1 MQYIITLNN
10 IDEVAKEFVDNIGNA
25 KIFAFYGE
33 MGAGKTTFIT
43 AICRALGV
51 VEPITSPTFAI
62 VNEYEAEGNSIVYH
76 FDCYR
81 LETLQDALN
90 IGIEEY
96 FADGNICLIEWAE
109 NIESLLP
116 RETVKVRI
124 GVLENDDR
132 ILNVEPEC
140 K

>member
-1 MQYIITLNN
+1 MQYRMTPNN
-10 IDEVAKEFVDNIGNA
+10 IDEVAKEFVAHIGDA

-51 VEPITSPTFAI
+51 TEPITSPTFAI
-62 VNEYEAEGNSIVYH
+62 VNEYEAEADGIIYH

-81 LETLQDALN
+81 LETIQDALN

-109 NIESLLP
+109 NIEPLLP
-116 RETVKVRI
+116 KETVKVRI
-124 GVLENDDR
+124 KVAENGVR
-132 ILNVEPEC
+132 IVNVEPC
-140 K
+140 LR

>member
-124 GVLENDDR
+124 RVLENDDR

>member
-90 IGIEEY
+90 VGIEEY

>member
-124 GVLENDDR
+124 RVLENDDR
-132 ILNVEPEC
+132 IVNVEPEC

>member
-1 MQYIITLNN
+1 MQYRITPNN
-10 IDEVAKEFVDNIGNA
+10 IDEVAKEFVAHIGDA

-51 VEPITSPTFAI
+51 TEPITSPTFAI
-62 VNEYEAEGNSIVYH
+62 VNEYEAEADGIIYH

-81 LETLQDALN
+81 LETVQDALN

-109 NIESLLP
+109 NIEPLLP
-116 RETVKVRI
+116 KETVKVRI
-124 GVLENDDR
+124 KVAENGVR
-132 ILNVEPEC
+132 IVNVEPC
-140 K
+140 LR

>member
-1 MQYIITLNN
+1 MQYRMTPNN
-10 IDEVAKEFVDNIGNA
+10 IDEVAKEFVAHIGDA

-51 VEPITSPTFAI
+51 TEPITSPTFAI
-62 VNEYEAEGNSIVYH
+62 VNEYEAEADGIIYH

-81 LETLQDALN
+81 LETVQDALN

-109 NIESLLP
+109 NIEPLLP
-116 RETVKVRI
+116 KETVKVRI
-124 GVLENDDR
+124 KVAENGVR
-132 ILNVEPEC
+132 IVNVEPC
-140 K
+140 LR

>member
-1 MQYIITLNN
+1 MQYRITPNN
-10 IDEVAKEFVDNIGNA
+10 IDEVAKEFVAHIGDA

-62 VNEYEAEGNSIVYH
+62 VNEYEAEADGIIYH

-81 LETLQDALN
+81 LETVQDALN

-109 NIESLLP
+109 NIEPLLP
-116 RETVKVRI
+116 KETVKVRI
-124 GVLENDDR
+124 KVAENGVR
-132 ILNVEPEC
+132 IVNVEPC
-140 K
+140 RR

>member
-1 MQYIITLNN
+1 MQYRITLNN
-10 IDEVAKEFVDNIGNA
+10 IDEVAKEFVANMGNA
-25 KIFAFYGE
+25 KIFGFYGG

-62 VNEYEAEGNSIVYH
+62 INEYEAESNSIVYH

-81 LETLQDALN
+81 LETVQDALN

-109 NIESLLP
+109 NIEPLLP
-116 RETVKVRI
+116 KEAVKVRI
-124 GVLENDDR
+124 KIAENDER
-132 ILNVEPEC
+132 VLNTEF
-140 K
+140 

>member
-124 GVLENDDR
+124 RVLENDDR
-132 ILNVEPEC
+132 ILNVEP
-140 K
+140 

>member
-1 MQYIITLNN
+1 MQYRMTPNN
-10 IDEVAKEFVDNIGNA
+10 IDEVAKEFVAHIGNA

-51 VEPITSPTFAI
+51 TEPITSPTFAI
-62 VNEYEAEGNSIVYH
+62 VNEYEAEADGIIYH

-81 LETLQDALN
+81 LETVQDALN

-109 NIESLLP
+109 NIEPLLP
-116 RETVKVRI
+116 KETVKVRI
-124 GVLENDDR
+124 KVAENGVR
-132 ILNVEPEC
+132 IVNVEPC
-140 K
+140 LR

>member
-1 MQYIITLNN
+1 MQYRMTPNN
-10 IDEVAKEFVDNIGNA
+10 IDEVAKEFVAHIGNA

-33 MGAGKTTFIT
+33 MGAGKTTFIA

-51 VEPITSPTFAI
+51 TEPITSPTFAI
-62 VNEYEAEGNSIVYH
+62 VNEYEAEADGIIYH

-81 LETLQDALN
+81 LETIQDALN

-109 NIESLLP
+109 NIEPLLP
-116 RETVKVRI
+116 KETVKVRI
-124 GVLENDDR
+124 KVAENGVR
-132 ILNVEPEC
+132 IVNVEPC
-140 K
+140 RR